1 MTETTREACA
11 AIIRATVATAPGS
24 GPINLAAQS
33 MVVDLSRVYNLRIPK
48 TAAES
53 LSSSS
58 LHSIAGNS
66 INSAQPRKPVLES
79 FGWSVVD
86 KFDKGWPVDPDF
98 FKRVEETF
106 GHEAAAEW
114 LTTESN
120 TLNDRRP
127 VDVLAT
133 PESRDEVLDLLHC
146 IDHGFVY

>member
-24 GPINLAAQS
+24 GPFILAAQS
-33 MVVDLSRVYNLRIPK
+33 MVVDLGRVFNLRIPE
-48 TAAES
+48 TAARS

-58 LHSIAGNS
+58 LNSIAGNS
-66 INSAQPRKPVLES
+66 INGTQPSEPVLES
-79 FGWSVVD
+79 FGWSVVE
-86 KFDKGWPVDPDF
+86 KLDKGWPVDPDF

-114 LTTESN
+114 LTTESG
-120 TLNDRRP
+120 TLNHRRP
-127 VDVLAT
+127 VEVLAT
-133 PESRDEVLDLLHC
+133 PEGREQVLDLLHC